1 MQQTSNY
8 QLNQWEGT
16 DRILR
21 TDFNADNAKID
32 AAIAEL
38 RKDLAAQIE
47 AVRAESRLV
56 LLKRETLDTD
66 VSEVEISLEAEHP
79 EQYFELLIYVEPSAS
94 TTASSLSLHLNDLT
108 SYWTSGAEQTELS
121 TIQLDS
127 VDPSAGFAR
136 FTLLLSKYIAGKSEY
151 TRCTTLQHF
160 YTSLDGRIAELAAE
174 DLKTLRI
181 FCEDD
186 LKIGKGT
193 RFTVLGIRR

>member
-38 RKDLAAQIE
+38 REDLAAQIE

-121 TIQLDS
+121 KIWLDE
-127 VDPSAGFAR
+127 VDHSAGFGR
-136 FTLLLSKYIAGKSEY
+136 FRLLLAGHIAGMSEY
-151 TRCTTLQHF
+151 TYCTTRQHF
-160 YTSLDGRIAELAAE
+160 CSGVDGRIAELAAK

-181 FCEDD
+181 FCDD
-186 LKIGKGT
+186 SLKIGRGT

>member
-94 TTASSLSLHLNDLT
+94 TTGNEFFLHLNDLT
-108 SYWTSGAEQTELS
+108 SYWTFGGEQTELAS
-121 TIQLDS
+121 IWLDE
-127 VDPSAGFAR
+127 VDRSAGFGR
-136 FTLLLSKYIAGKSEY
+136 YRLLLASHIAGMAEY
-151 TRCTTLQHF
+151 TYCTTSQHH
-160 YTSLDGRIAELAAE
+160 YSTPNGRIAELAAK

>member
-32 AAIAEL
+32 AAITEL
-38 RKDLAAQIE
+38 REELATQIE

-56 LLKRETLDTD
+56 LLKRETLDAD

-94 TTASSLSLHLNDLT
+94 TTGNRLFLYLNDLT
-108 SYWTSGAEQTELS
+108 SYWTSSSEEPEL
-121 TIQLDS
+121 TMLWLD
-127 VDPSAGFAR
+127 DLDRSASFAR
-136 FTLLLSKYIAGKSEY
+136 FRLLLSGHVSGMSEY
-151 TRCTTLQHF
+151 AYRTTTQHF
-160 YTSLDGRIAELAAE
+160 HSNSNARMAELAPR

-181 FCEDD
+181 SCNSN